1 VIDMDKS
8 NQILD
13 LKGVF
18 CPMNYLKT
26 RSFLEKMEDGEVVEV
41 LLDDND
47 ESILNVPKKVK
58 KEGHVILKIESIN
71 GQYRVLIKK
80 RTIKDINQEIE

>member
-1 VIDMDKS
+1 MDKP
-8 NQILD
+8 NHILD

-26 RSFLEKMEDGEVVEV
+26 KSVLEKMGDGEVVEV

-47 ESILNVPKKVK
+47 ESILNVPKMVK
-58 KEGHVILKIESIN
+58 KGGHLILKIEYVN
-71 GQYRVLIKK
+71 TQYRVLIKK
-80 RTIKDINQEIE
+80 RSET

>member
-1 VIDMDKS
+1 MDKS

-26 RSFLEKMEDGEVVEV
+26 RSLLEKMEDGEVVEV

>member
-1 VIDMDKS
+1 MDEP
-8 NQILD
+8 NQLLD

-26 RSFLEKMEDGEVVEV
+26 KSILEHMEDGEVLEV

-58 KEGHVILKIESIN
+58 KEGHLILKIESIN

-80 RTIKDINQEIE
+80 RNET